1 MKRQNILLLSLF
13 FMAMLSFF
21 FSGCSTKEKEMPI
34 TTSSDEAEQ
43 LFINARNDIENAEF
57 EKGKKLLDEALQ
69 KDSTFALAYFYLAI
83 SEPNDSVAKRN
94 FDKAIALSENMPE
107 GERLFIKMG
116 KTFYI
121 DGDKKL
127 GDEYLDKLVKM
138 FPEDPGIL
146 FTKGRNFYYDDQI
159 DSAIIYLKKV
169 IVLDPAYAL
178 AYNPLGY
185 AYMKQN
191 NFSEA
196 EKEFKEYMRL
206 APDRPNPYDSYGE
219 FLLKIGKYDE
229 SIANYQKA
237 FNMDNEFNTALYG
250 IGDNYVFKG
259 DYNKARE
266 YYQKYF
272 DNAKTVTA
280 KINALNRI
288 ARSYL
293 YENKLAEALKSFDN
307 VIAFTEKEK
316 KAKDNLMANLS
327 QSLALSEFGKTAEGL
342 KKIQEDIKLIDKI
355 GLTDKDK
362 DHFNILSNLYMAYA
376 YAMNN
381 DLNKAKAEAEIYQ
394 KAVEKTDDTSLKEMG
409 DWISGFIDFKEG
421 DYKSMIE
428 KFNKLSKSDAQDKY
442 YLAMAYLKTGNK
454 EAADK
459 LFNEILNS
467 NDNTIQLAIVWKK
480 VKSELKK

>member
-1 MKRQNILLLSLF
+1 MKRQNILLFSLF
-13 FMAMLSFF
+13 FIAMLTFF
-21 FSGCSTKEKEMPI
+21 FYGCSSKEKEMPI
-34 TTSSDEAEQ
+34 TTSSEEARQ
-43 LFINARNDIENAEF
+43 LFIDARNDIENGEV
-57 EKGKKLLDEALQ
+57 EKAKKLLDEALQ
-69 KDSTFALAYFYLAI
+69 KDSTFALAYFYMAI
-83 SEPNDSVAKRN
+83 GEPDENVAKRN
-94 FDKAIALSENMPE
+94 FDKAISLSEKMPE

-116 KTFYI
+116 KAFYI
-121 DGDKKL
+121 DDDKKL
-127 GDEYLDKLVKM
+127 GNEYLGELIKM
-138 FPEDPGIL
+138 FPEDPRIL
-146 FTKGRNFYYDDQI
+146 STKGALLYNDGQN
-159 DSAIIYLKKV
+159 DSAINYLKKV
-169 IVLDPAYAL
+169 IVLDPTYAL
-178 AYNPLGY
+178 AYNLLGY

-191 NFSEA
+191 NDSEA

-237 FNMDNEFNTALYG
+237 FDMDNEFNTALYG

-272 DNAKTVTA
+272 NNAKTVTA

-293 YENKLAEALKSFDN
+293 YENKLNEALKSFDN
-307 VIAFTEKEK
+307 VIAFAEKEK
-316 KAKDNLMANLS
+316 NAKENFIANLS
-327 QSLALSEFGKTAEGL
+327 QSFALSEFGKTAEGL
-342 KKIQEDIKLIDKI
+342 KKIQNDIKLIDKI
-355 GLTDKDK
+355 GLSNEDR

-381 DLNKAKAEAEIYQ
+381 DLSKAKAEAEIYQ

-409 DWISGFIDFKEG
+409 DWIFGFIDFKKG
-421 DYKSMIE
+421 DYKSVIE
-428 KFNKLSKSDAQDKY
+428 KFDKLSKPDAQDKY
-442 YLAMAYLKTGNK
+442 YLAMAYLKMGNK

-467 NDNTIQLAIVWKK
+467 NDNTLQLAMVWNR
-480 VKSELKK
+480 VKLELKK